1 MKHPI
6 RSILAVLSLA
16 TASFAAP
23 ALAHAAEGYV
33 TGNVNLRA
41 GPDAGYP
48 LISVIPAGTGVEV
61 QGCTEGWEWCDVIAY
76 GNRGWVAGNYVEY
89 VYQDRPVLLPSYG
102 ARIGIPIISFS
113 IGTYWDRYYRTR
125 PFYSQRHVWYRRPVV
140 RRPPPPP
147 MRHPYRPPMHGA
159 PGHGRPP
166 VHRPPGHVGHP
177 APGRPSRPPQHGGN
191 HGNQGN
197 HGQHRGH

>member
-16 TASFAAP
+16 AASFAAP
-23 ALAHAAEGYV
+23 ALAHAADGYV

-41 GPDAGYP
+41 GPDSGYP
-48 LISVIPAGTGVEV
+48 LISVIPAGTGVSV
-61 QGCTEGWEWCDVIAY
+61 QGCTQDWEWCDVIAY

-89 VYQDRPVLLPSYG
+89 VYQSRPVLLPSYA

-113 IGTYWDRYYRTR
+113 IGNYWDRHYRTR
-125 PFYSQRHVWYRRPVV
+125 PFYNQRNVWYRRPIV

-147 MRHPYRPPMHGA
+147 MRHPYRPSMHGIPA
-159 PGHGRPP
+159 HGRPP
-166 VHRPPGHVGHP
+166 AHRPPGHG
-177 APGRPSRPPQHGGN
+177 GRPPGAKNRPGH
-191 HGNQGN
+191 HD
-197 HGQHRGH
+197 RGHDRDRGPRKGH